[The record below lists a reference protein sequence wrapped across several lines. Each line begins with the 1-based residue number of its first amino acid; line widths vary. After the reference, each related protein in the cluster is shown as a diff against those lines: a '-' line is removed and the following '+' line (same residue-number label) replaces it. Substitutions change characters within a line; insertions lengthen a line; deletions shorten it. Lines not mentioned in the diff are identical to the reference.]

1 MCHYHTKDHFCF
13 DFQPDITAPGVD
25 ILYAYIGAISPTGL
39 ASDNRR
45 IPYNIGSGTSISCPH
60 VSAIV
65 ALLKTIYPNWS
76 PAAFKSAIMTTGK
89 LIKLHNF
96 AKHSTN

>member
-1 MCHYHTKDHFCF
+1 MTFCF
-13 DFQPDITAPGVD
+13 HLQPDISAPGMD
-25 ILYAYIGAISPTGL
+25 ILYAYIGAISATGL

-45 IPYNIGSGTSISCPH
+45 IPYTIGSGTSVACPH

-65 ALLKTIYPNWS
+65 ALLKTIYPHWT

-89 LIKLHNF
+89 LIEIMHYI
-96 AKHSTN
+96 T